1 MIDQHRIAAEIIR
14 QTQARG
20 TDRSICPS
28 EVARALDPDWRSLMA
43 PVRRAAASLAD
54 AGRIDI
60 LRKGK
65 RVAPQEM
72 RGVIRL
78 RLRPGAAEDAA
89 PNLPSER

>member
-1 MIDQHRIAAEIIR
+1 
-14 QTQARG
+14 
-20 TDRSICPS
+20 
-28 EVARALDPDWRSLMA
+28 MA